1 MEIRLNHLT
10 KVFPADKRHNYDTIA
25 VNDLNID
32 IEDGSLVGLLGP
44 SGCGKST
51 TLYMISGLKQ
61 LSEGEIW
68 FGDEEV
74 THLAPEKRGI
84 GLVFQ
89 NYALYPHLSV
99 FDNIAFPLTN
109 LKVETT
115 KKMTSLMDV
124 DCLLKILN
132 NPDEVVSLIKNSTV
146 KNKISKDEA
155 IKAIVNKYH
164 VVTSI
169 GKKVFDYKLHKDGSE
184 ARVNSII
191 SSLKAKKQSI
201 ENNMNSKNIHINEK
215 YEIIDSEN
223 RPIKVLRRLTKD
235 EIDALVQEASR
246 LVQIEMYLDRKPS
259 ELSGGQQQRVA
270 IARALVKK
278 PKVLLLDEPLS
289 NLDARLRIQTREE
302 IKRIQQETKIT
313 TVFVTHDQEEAMSIC
328 DNIVLMKKGEM
339 MQMGHPQDVYNN
351 PNNLFVAKFLGNPPI
366 NVFKGKIVD
375 HKVYV
380 GNEALFESNDL
391 NDNEDIYVTI
401 RPEGFLTERD
411 SDYGLTLN
419 VKQLQTMGRDISLI
433 CSHPSLSNG
442 QVKLMVD
449 ADVKVSLGEYK
460 FAIRPN
466 KIFLFDGKTEDR
478 IVTEYGKQE

>member
-10 KVFPADKRHNYDTIA
+10 KVFPADKRHNYDTVA
-25 VNDLNID
+25 VKDLNID
-32 IEDGSLVGLLGP
+32 IADGTLVGLLGP

-124 DCLLKILN
+124 DCLLKILE
-132 NPDEVVSLIKNSTV
+132 NPSEVVSLIEGSKV
-146 KNKISKDEA
+146 KGKISKDEA
-155 IKAIVNKYH
+155 VKAIVNKYY

-169 GKKVFDYKLHKDGSE
+169 ANKVFGYKLHKK
-184 ARVNSII
+184 
-191 SSLKAKKQSI
+191 SSLKHFDSLVASLNAKKQSI
-201 ENNMNSKNIHINEK
+201 EAKMKANNIHVNEK
-215 YEIIDSEN
+215 YEIVDEN
-223 RPIKVLRRLTKD
+223 NVPVKVLRRLTKD
-235 EIDALVQEASR
+235 EIDALVQEAAR

-328 DNIVLMKKGEM
+328 DNIVVMQKGEM

-351 PNNLFVAKFLGNPPI
+351 PENLFVAKFLGNPPI
-366 NVFKGKIVD
+366 NVFKGYIKE

-380 GNEALFESNDL
+380 GNEVVFEANDL
-391 NDNEDIYVTI
+391 ADNDDVYVTI
-401 RPEGFLTERD
+401 RPEGFLTEA
-411 SDYGLTLN
+411 SNYGITLN

-433 CSHPSLSNG
+433 CSHPSLSSG
-442 QVKLMVD
+442 QIKLMVD

-466 KIFLFDGKTEDR
+466 KIFLFDGKSEKR